1 MNKTKI
7 DENLISEILQDI
19 NENELIEIENEF
31 SHITFELSEE
41 TENKILVSI
50 QEQSQSS
57 TTKIKFIDT
66 MTKKVAILV
75 VVLFSV
81 VATSFV
87 NVEGLSDK
95 FTSFIIETY
104 EKISVVF
111 ISENDS
117 DEIENIEHSYSPS
130 WLPDGFEMDFEG
142 ELSTARYISYSNNDG
157 GSFTFV
163 QDVRGSQ
170 SFSIDTVNSTVE
182 KVFVGGIEAVYSHKN
197 NADECVLVFV
207 YGDYLFIFD
216 AQNVGFDE
224 LILIAKSVILI
235 LI

>member
-7 DENLISEILQDI
+7 DKNLISGILQDI
-19 NENELIEIENEF
+19 NEDELIEIENKF
-31 SHITFELSEE
+31 SHLTFEMSEE
-41 TENKILVSI
+41 AENKILSSI
-50 QEQSQSS
+50 QKQKLSS
-57 TTKIKFIDT
+57 TTKIKLIDT
-66 MTKKVAILV
+66 MVKKVAILF

-87 NVEGLSDK
+87 TVEGLSDK

-104 EKISVVF
+104 EKISVIFV
-111 ISENDS
+111 SSNDG
-117 DEIENIEHSYSPS
+117 DELENIQQNYSPS
-130 WLPDGFEMDFEG
+130 WLPDGYEIDFEG
-142 ELSTARYISYSNNDG
+142 ELSSARYISFSNNNG

-170 SFSIDTVNSTVE
+170 TFSIDTVNSTVE

-197 NADECVLVFV
+197 DVDECVLIFI

-216 AQNVGFDE
+216 TQNIGFDE
-224 LILIAKSVILI
+224 LVLIAESVF
-235 LI
+235 